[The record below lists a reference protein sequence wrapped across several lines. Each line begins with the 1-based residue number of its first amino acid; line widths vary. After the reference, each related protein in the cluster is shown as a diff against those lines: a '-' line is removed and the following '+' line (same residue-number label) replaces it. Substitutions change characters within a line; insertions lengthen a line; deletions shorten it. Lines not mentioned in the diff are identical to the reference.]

1 MRTEADGRVTL
12 KIWAKS
18 RKLQVELT
26 AKLIKRDMRKWSMT
40 EAFESAVKKVY
51 ESGTKIHIDS
61 TAGSVHQATQRVKPE
76 TYERLLKIQAYL
88 MSKHGKVP
96 MTRVIHSVILDSLKR
111 L

>member
-1 MRTEADGRVTL
+1 
-12 KIWAKS
+12 
-18 RKLQVELT
+18 
-26 AKLIKRDMRKWSMT
+26 LIKRDLRQWSMT
-40 EAFESAVKKVY
+40 EAFESVVEQVY
-51 ESGTKIHIDS
+51 ESGSKIHLDS

-96 MTRVIHSVILDSLKR
+96 MTRVIHSVILDSLRR